1 MRNMGATMALPDSR
15 KGSRVRMNASSSTPE
30 PLLPRVAEGDPDAVN
45 ACLER
50 YSALVWS
57 LARGLTQDPAM
68 VEDTVQEIIID
79 LWRSAHRFDS
89 SKASEAT
96 FIATIARR
104 RVIDRRRR
112 ISRSPISEGL
122 EGRDF
127 ATTDKGFEAVDIGDE
142 AARAAAAVGTLK
154 PDQRRVIRMSIVDGL
169 THREIAETTGLPLG
183 TVKSHVRRGLEKVA
197 EKLRQANEEA
207 PS

>member
-1 MRNMGATMALPDSR
+1 MT
-15 KGSRVRMNASSSTPE
+15 VSSTTPE
-30 PLLPRVAEGDPDAVN
+30 PLLPRVAEGDPEAVN

-57 LARGLTQDPAM
+57 LARGLTSDSAT
-68 VEDTVQEIIID
+68 VEDTVQEIFID
-79 LWRSAHRFDS
+79 LWRSAHRFDVT
-89 SKASEAT
+89 KASEAT

-112 ISRSPISEGL
+112 ISRSPVSESL
-122 EGRDF
+122 EGMDF
-127 ATTDKGFEAVDIGDE
+127 PTTDEGFERVDIGDD
-142 AARAAAAVGTLK
+142 AARAAAAVGQLK

-197 EKLRQANEEA
+197 EKLRQASEEA
-207 PS
+207 TS